1 MVPTRGFPSRFS
13 IRTRLTFLAGAA
25 SALVLT
31 VGATLMYVSLT
42 SAIDRAVTAELQVR
56 ADDLETELAQGAPIT
71 FGGTLRTQVLDADG
85 HVLSPANDTPLL
97 TPTELAAVH
106 SGELLVDRDVGSR
119 GDGRILARTVTL
131 DGGGTRIIVVTG
143 TTAPLREARRR
154 LVLVLGLGGP
164 LLVTG
169 VALTAWLLTG
179 AALRPVGRMTR
190 RAATF
195 SLDQP
200 DARLPQPPGR
210 DELAALGHTLNDML
224 RRLAATIAHERAFVD
239 NASHELRTPLAVLR
253 GELELL
259 RVDLAESADAPEAVA
274 GVDSALEEVDRLT
287 RLAANLLAL
296 ARVDAGE
303 VDRAEATGVADVV
316 RDVTDRMVAT
326 APATIHTDLDDSIT
340 VPLGT
345 DGLTQVVTN
354 LVANA
359 LRFADD
365 QVSVRVGRDDIGRAR
380 IEVCD
385 DGPGFDPAIIDT
397 AFDRFVTADAARA
410 RGGTG
415 LGLSI
420 VEGIVSSIGGRVQVA
435 NDGPLGGASVVVT
448 LPVSR

>member
-56 ADDLETELAQGAPIT
+56 ADDLETELAQGAPIA
-71 FGGTLRTQVLDADG
+71 FGGTLRTQVLDVNG
-85 HVLSPANDTPLL
+85 HVVAPANDAPIL
-97 TPTELAAVH
+97 TPAELEAVAT
-106 SGELLVDRDVGSR
+106 GELLVDRDVGSR

-131 DGGGTRIIVVTG
+131 DTGVHRIIVVTG

-164 LLVTG
+164 LLVSG
-169 VALTAWLLTG
+169 VALTAWLLTR

-195 SLDQP
+195 SLDEP

-210 DELAALGHTLNDML
+210 DELAALGHTLNAML

-259 RVDLAESADAPEAVA
+259 RVDLVETSGEQAVA
-274 GVDSALEEVDRLT
+274 GVDSAMEEVDRLT

-303 VDRAEATGVADVV
+303 IDRAAGTRVAEVV
-316 RDVTDRMVAT
+316 REVTTRMSAT
-326 APATIHTDLDDSIT
+326 SPVGIHTDLDEAIT
-340 VPLGT
+340 VPLGP
-345 DGLTQVVTN
+345 DGLAQIVTN

-359 LRFADD
+359 LRFAHHS
-365 QVSVRVGRDDIGRAR
+365 VSIRVSHDDIGRAR
-380 IEVCD
+380 LEVSD

-420 VEGIVSSIGGRVQVA
+420 VEGIVSSIGGRVQAV
-435 NDGPLGGASVVVT
+435 NDGPLGGATVAVT
-448 LPVSR
+448 LPISR

>member
-1 MVPTRGFPSRFS
+1 MVPARGFPSRFS

-85 HVLSPANDTPLL
+85 HVVAPANDASIL
-97 TPTELAAVH
+97 TPAELTAVA

-131 DGGGTRIIVVTG
+131 ASGRPGIIVVTG

-169 VALTAWLLTG
+169 VAVTAWLLTG

-210 DELAALGHTLNDML
+210 DELAALGHTLNEML

-259 RVDLAESADAPEAVA
+259 RVDLVETAGEDSVA
-274 GVDSALEEVDRLT
+274 GVDSAMEEVDRLT

-303 VDRAEATGVADVV
+303 IDRAAATRVADVV
-316 RDVTDRMVAT
+316 DDVTNRLAQT
-326 APATIHTDLDDSIT
+326 SPITIHTDLDESIS
-340 VPLGT
+340 VPLGP
-345 DGLTQVVTN
+345 DGLDQVVTN

-359 LRFADD
+359 LRFAHDE
-365 QVSVRVGRDDIGRAR
+365 VSVRVDRDEIGRAR
-380 IEVCD
+380 IEVAD
-385 DGPGFDPAIIDT
+385 DGSGFDPTILDT

-420 VEGIVSSIGGRVQVA
+420 VEGIVSSIGGRVRA
-435 NDGPLGGASVVVT
+435 DNDGPLGGAVVVVT
-448 LPVSR
+448 LPISR

>member
-1 MVPTRGFPSRFS
+1 MVPTRALSSRFS

-56 ADDLETELAQGAPIT
+56 ADDLQTELAQGAPIA
-71 FGGTLRTQVLDADG
+71 FGGTLRTQVLDVNG
-85 HVLSPANDTPLL
+85 HVVAPANDSPIL
-97 TPTELAAVH
+97 TPSELEAVAT
-106 SGELLVDRDVGSR
+106 GELLVDRDVGSR

-131 DGGGTRIIVVTG
+131 DTGGRRIIVVTG

-210 DELAALGHTLNDML
+210 DELAALGHTLNAML

-259 RVDLAESADAPEAVA
+259 RVDLVETSGEQSVA

-303 VDRAEATGVADVV
+303 IDRAEATRLADVV
-316 RDVTDRMVAT
+316 REVTTRLAAT
-326 APATIHTDLDDSIT
+326 SPVTIHTDLDETIS
-340 VPLGT
+340 VPLGP
-345 DGLTQVVTN
+345 DGLAQIVTN

-359 LRFADD
+359 LRFA
-365 QVSVRVGRDDIGRAR
+365 QHAVSIRVGPDEIGRAR
-380 IEVCD
+380 IEVSD

-397 AFDRFVTADAARA
+397 AFDRFVTADATRA

-420 VEGIVSSIGGRVQVA
+420 VEGIVSSIGGRVQA
-435 NDGPLGGASVVVT
+435 GNDGPLGGATVAVT
-448 LPVSR
+448 LPISR